1 MFNVHTLQE
10 EDKKD
15 EEEEEDEEGE
25 DEEDEEMDN
34 LFKILKGF
42 REAGSWVGD
51 SICYLHLPA
60 RWRKLSELI
69 FKKNAVWNSG

>member
-1 MFNVHTLQE
+1 MFNVHTLPQ
-10 EDKKD
+10 EDKED
-15 EEEEEDEEGE
+15 EDEEEDEEAAS
-25 DEEDEEMDN
+25 EEMDN

-60 RWRKLSELI
+60 R
-69 FKKNAVWNSG
+69 

>member
-42 REAGSWVGD
+42 REASSWVGD

-60 RWRKLSELI
+60 R
-69 FKKNAVWNSG
+69 